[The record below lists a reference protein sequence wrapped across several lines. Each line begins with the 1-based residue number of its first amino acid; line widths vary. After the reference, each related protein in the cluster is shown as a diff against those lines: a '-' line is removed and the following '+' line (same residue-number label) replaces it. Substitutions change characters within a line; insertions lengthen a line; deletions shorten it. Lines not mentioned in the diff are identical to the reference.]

1 MEETFETGSNE
12 KCLKDNRSRQTRQTS
27 RDQHNNAL
35 MMGKGTSDERF

>member
-1 MEETFETGSNE
+1 MEETFETGSSE
-12 KCLKDNRSRQTRQTS
+12 TS

>member
-1 MEETFETGSNE
+1 MEES
-12 KCLKDNRSRQTRQTS
+12 LKLDQTKSARKHNRSRQTS